1 MCGIYDYTAGI
12 AVFMNSGQFNDF
24 FEKDEGYFSGYMSD
38 TKISDISDKYIA
50 KEITIKDMMKVS
62 EQLDHSMGS
71 YMTYFQYVCFIV
83 AAIILYLLTK
93 IIIEKNERS
102 IAMTKILGYENGE
115 IASIY
120 LIPTA
125 VVVFF
130 SEFLAIYIGYKLM
143 NFFWKLIMMKMSG
156 WFAFI
161 MPVSGFV
168 KEFLLVFAAYL
179 LITVLDFIRIRRI
192 PKVLALKNME

>member
-1 MCGIYDYTAGI
+1 ME
-12 AVFMNSGQFNDF
+12 NEQFNRV
-24 FEKDEGYFSGYMSD
+24 FEKDEDDFSGYMSD
-38 TKISDISDKYIA
+38 SMITDIDKEYIA
-50 KEITIKDMMKVS
+50 KEITSQDMIKVAD
-62 EQLDHSMGS
+62 QLDHSMGS
-71 YMTYFQYVCFIV
+71 YMLYFQYVCFIV

-102 IAMTKILGYENGE
+102 ISMTKILGYENGE
-115 IASIY
+115 IASLY

-125 VVVFF
+125 LVVFF

-143 NFFWKLIMMKMSG
+143 EFFWKLIMMKMSG

-161 MPVSGFV
+161 MPASGFV

-179 LITVLDFIRIRRI
+179 LITVLDFIRIRKI